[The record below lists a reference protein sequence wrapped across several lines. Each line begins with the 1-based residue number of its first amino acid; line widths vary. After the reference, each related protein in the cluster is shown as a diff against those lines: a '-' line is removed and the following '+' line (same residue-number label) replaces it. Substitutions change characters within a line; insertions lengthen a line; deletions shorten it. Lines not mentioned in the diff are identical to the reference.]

1 MSSRLSAE
9 QCQVLEQILDL
20 LIPGNPAKG
29 IQSGNAPGVM
39 SFLQQRLQ
47 EDDQLHAQVAGLL
60 ACASQTAVSA
70 DTLHQLQSDKP
81 QMFASLQRLA
91 YMAYYSRAD
100 ARQQLGL
107 APWPVHPQGYQV
119 DSETPEQLDA
129 LTAAV
134 KARGRLYRPC

>member
-1 MSSRLSAE
+1 MSGRLSAE
-9 QCQVLEQILDL
+9 QSQTLEQILDL

-29 IQSGNAPGVM
+29 IPSGNAPGVM
-39 SFLQQRLQ
+39 NFLQQRLQ
-47 EDDQLHAQVAGLL
+47 EEGQLHAQVAELL
-60 ACASQTAVSA
+60 ASASPMVVTA
-70 DTLHQLQSDKP
+70 DTLRQLQSDKP
-81 QMFASLQRLA
+81 QAFASLQRLV

-100 ARQQLGL
+100 VRQQLGL

-119 DSETPEQLDA
+119 ASETPEQLDA

>member
-29 IQSGNAPGVM
+29 FQSGNAPGVM

-47 EDDQLHAQVAGLL
+47 EDNQLLAQVAELL
-60 ACASQTAVSA
+60 ASASPMVMTA
-70 DTLHQLQSDKP
+70 DTVRQLQTDKP
-81 QMFASLQRLA
+81 QAFASLQRLA

-129 LTAAV
+129 LTAPV